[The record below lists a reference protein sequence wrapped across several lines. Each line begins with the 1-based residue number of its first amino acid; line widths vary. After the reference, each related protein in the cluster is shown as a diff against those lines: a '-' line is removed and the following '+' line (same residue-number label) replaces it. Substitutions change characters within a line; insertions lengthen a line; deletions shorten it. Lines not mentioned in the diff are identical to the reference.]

1 MPLTLSA
8 CGFQPIYGPG
18 GSANLLNG
26 RVEVSQPDSRET
38 YLLVRNLEE
47 RLGRS
52 TAPAY
57 RLNVQARLLEEPQA
71 ISPDDSINSYAVR
84 GFADYQL
91 VDAATGAVAGSGQV
105 SNFTSYSAEGS
116 TIETLAA
123 QRDARRRL
131 MVILADQLTTQ
142 IYATA
147 DLSA

>member
-8 CGFQPIYGPG
+8 CGFQPIYAPG
-18 GSANLLNG
+18 GSADLLNG